1 MILRKASF
9 AVLVVCFAV
18 GAEAVA
24 QPSPVP
30 GGLLSRTPWCRLEVV
45 AGRIQLVDP
54 RLGHKATV
62 TAESPDG
69 RAKELLSF
77 CATDVESVSVR
88 YEYLDE
94 REHWLVDV
102 ELSRQVSI
110 ERRPRNDGTV
120 AKVHYRQPRSGTVS
134 VLVEQDGATRQA
146 AAADFWRLM
155 LSAPDLCRQHLTPV
169 LESLRPD
176 WRLNELGQQ
185 VERTLFEQATGN
197 AILDRQVLDHLILQL
212 GDREFH
218 RRQSAERQLREL
230 GQRVVSHLNRVNQD
244 HLNAEQRFRLAR
256 IQQSLQVRDGDTPL
270 RVAAW
275 LIDDPATWISLLD
288 RQDQRQRVTAARH
301 LEKVLG
307 KPLDFDALAADPKR
321 AQQLARLRNE
331 YGMGQPAL
339 VGDRSSGPTRF

>member
-1 MILRKASF
+1 
-9 AVLVVCFAV
+9 
-18 GAEAVA
+18 
-24 QPSPVP
+24 
-30 GGLLSRTPWCRLEVV
+30 LLSRTPWCRLEVV

-110 ERRPRNDGTV
+110 ERRPQNDGTV
-120 AKVHYRQPRSGTVS
+120 AKVHYRQPRSGKVS

-288 RQDQRQRVTAARH
+288 RQGQRQRVVAARH

-307 KPLDFDALAADPKR
+307 KPLDFDALAADPRR

-339 VGDRSSGPTRF
+339 VGDRSPGPTRF